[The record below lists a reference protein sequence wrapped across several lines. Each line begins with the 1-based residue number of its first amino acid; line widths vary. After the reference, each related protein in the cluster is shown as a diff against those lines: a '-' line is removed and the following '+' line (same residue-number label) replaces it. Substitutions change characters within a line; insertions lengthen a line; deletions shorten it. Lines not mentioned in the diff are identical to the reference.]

1 VGSEQ
6 KDALMLLSSR
16 CGLVIGLM
24 LLTLVVIAPAQSV
37 YPLKAS
43 ANKRYLVDQNNQP
56 VFLVGDSPHA
66 MFVNLTVSDAAT
78 YMANR
83 ASYGINALWVEVL
96 CGSYI
101 PNCRADFSTQ
111 DGIVPFSTPG
121 DISTPN
127 PAFFSRIDAMI
138 ATAAQN
144 GITLLIDTW
153 ETGGEM
159 PLLRS
164 NGNTKAFNY
173 GAYLG
178 NRYKNSPN
186 IIWITG
192 NDFQSYLDN
201 TDNLLIQSIMRG
213 IESVDPNH
221 LQTTQLNPN
230 FSGSHDDA
238 LLLPLTSLAAAY
250 TYTPTYAGIYK
261 EYNATPTLPVFLEE
275 ANYEGENNTGVDP
288 SSNKVLRQQEYWS
301 MLSGALAGQ
310 MYGSAVTT
318 YFKSG
323 WQNGLDKP
331 GVAQLRTM
339 KNFFAARHWKPSA
352 VTAYFKRGWQNNL
365 DTPGVA
371 QLRIMKNFFV
381 AREWWNLVPDP
392 THSVVV
398 SGFGAFSMSGPI
410 HTNNYV
416 TTARISDGSVVLAY
430 TPAST
435 TLTVDMTKLSGPAT
449 ARWFDPSNG
458 TYRSISGSPL
468 SNARTMTF
476 TTPGNNG
483 DGDSDWVLV
492 LEASTAFN
500 PPPSAPTNLRIV
512 P

>member
-1 VGSEQ
+1 V
-6 KDALMLLSSR
+6 L
-16 CGLVIGLM
+16 I
-24 LLTLVVIAPAQSV
+24 LLTLVANPPAQSV
-37 YPLKAS
+37 YPLKSS
-43 ANKRYLVDQNNQP
+43 ANKRYLVDQNNRP

-83 ASYGINALWVEVL
+83 ASYGINVLWVEVL
-96 CGSYI
+96 CGRYI
-101 PNCRADFSTQ
+101 ANCRADLSTQ

-127 PAFFSRIDAMI
+127 PVFFSRIDAMV

-153 ETGGEM
+153 ETGAEM

-178 NRYKNSPN
+178 NRYKDSPN

-192 NDFQSYLDN
+192 NDFQTYSDN
-201 TDNLLIQSIMRG
+201 TDNRLIQSIMHG
-213 IESVDPNH
+213 IASVDSNH
-221 LQTTQLNPN
+221 LQTTQLYL
-230 FSGSHDDA
+230 SGSHDDA

-250 TYTPTYAGIYK
+250 TYSPTYAQIYK
-261 EYNATPTLPVFLEE
+261 EYNATPTLPVFMEE
-275 ANYEGENNTGVDP
+275 ANYEGENNLGADP
-288 SSNKVLRQQEYWS
+288 SSYKVLRQQEYWS

-310 MYGSAVTT
+310 LYG
-318 YFKSG
+318 
-323 WQNGLDKP
+323 
-331 GVAQLRTM
+331 
-339 KNFFAARHWKPSA
+339 SA
-352 VTAYFKRGWQNNL
+352 VTAYFKKGWQHGLDTPGIAQLRVMKNFLAARRWKPSAVPAYFKKGWQNAL

-371 QLRIMKNFFV
+371 QLRIMKNFFT
-381 AREWWNLVPDP
+381 ARQWWSLVPDH
-392 THSVVV
+392 THTVVT
-398 SGFGAFSMSGPI
+398 SGYGTFSASGPI

-435 TLTVDMTKLSGPAT
+435 TLTVDMTKLSGPAA

-458 TYRSISGSPL
+458 TYHSIPGSPF
-468 SNARTMTF
+468 SNAGTMTL
-476 TTPGNNG
+476 TTPGNNS

-492 LEASTAFN
+492 LEAPTAFN